1 MVSRDANTADV
12 AASSSADET
21 TGILGADRNGVGQRT
36 YNTNGGTGLIGRTS
50 SIRRRA
56 SGQDGGAEDG
66 TTNEHEAQNEDSW
79 WHKFSEKYGSV
90 ELDNKGSVAR
100 DHLALGKFHFRFLS
114 FLRGFRHFYPSFR
127 GFRGETLQFSSNRKL
142 RFYNRT
148 HYPDMS

>member
-12 AASSSADET
+12 AATSSADET

-56 SGQDGGAEDG
+56 SGQDGGAENG

-79 WHKFSEKYGSV
+79 WHRFSEKYGSV

-114 FLRGFRHFYPSFR
+114 FLGDFAIFILHSAGSVEKHFSF
-127 GFRGETLQFSSNRKL
+127 L
-142 RFYNRT
+142 RIENYASTKEHITRI
-148 HYPDMS
+148 